1 MIVGFFTDSGN
12 IAFLALFGLLGLAL
26 RKIAREQPEPEPER
40 ELLPEALVPAAR
52 IEAVLAPFVE
62 RRVAS
67 RPVKFERRG
76 LRAPRAAAVEAAV
89 GAGLVGAGLEETAL
103 DETALDE
110 GVVARL
116 VPQIPMRAGET
127 ARSWFGGA
135 PEMPAVMPWPKFSG
149 RRGLFLAQIC
159 CADLPEQ
166 LWSGRGPRKGWL
178 AFFIDP
184 QDGRDLRA
192 LHFAERAAP
201 RPAPAPGACCTWRQG
216 GEGPR
221 RIDAF
226 PRWPLDIVAVTA
238 ADGAADPRAPAP
250 PEAAPQASVRAGF
263 DLASPERHPA
273 DWASFFALTDMAL
286 AAMARRRILIRSA
299 LPDVQKQLA
308 NARKQIELG
317 GMAAAMLHEMQRKA
331 GDLPPLVEGWTQA
344 VASLDA
350 AMGQVQT
357 LADELRGRAEAA
369 SLSGEDAAALMER
382 LAEIELV
389 HVERVPE
396 PERGAGAERAR
407 ITRLPLTRHDPDARL
422 FVDDYESLREDWAK
436 HAWCAGADALPDAQR
451 GYFEARWRE
460 LAAHEMS
467 GMGHAPF
474 RDIRGFDRERQS
486 VLIEFVSSELLKWR
500 FGDGGSLAATIDNAA
515 LAQGDFTRLRTQTSG

>member
-1 MIVGFFTDSGN
+1 M
-12 IAFLALFGLLGLAL
+12 
-26 RKIAREQPEPEPER
+26 
-40 ELLPEALVPAAR
+40 
-52 IEAVLAPFVE
+52 
-62 RRVAS
+62 
-67 RPVKFERRG
+67 
-76 LRAPRAAAVEAAV
+76 VEAAR
-89 GAGLVGAGLEETAL
+89 
-103 DETALDE
+103 DE

-116 VPQIPMRAGET
+116 VPQIPIRTAET

-159 CADLPEQ
+159 CADLPVE

-178 AFFIDP
+178 AFFVDP
-184 QDGRDLRA
+184 NDGTG
-192 LHFAERAAP
+192 FAGAAFRGARGA
-201 RPAPAPGACCTWRQG
+201 RPAPAPGACCAWRQG
-216 GEGPR
+216 VEGPR

-226 PRWPLDIVAVTA
+226 PRWPLDIVAVAA
-238 ADGAADPRAPAP
+238 ADRGGAADPRAPAP
-250 PEAAPQASVRAGF
+250 PEAVRQASVRAGF

-273 DWASFFALTDMAL
+273 DWAAFFALTDMAL
-286 AAMARRRILIRSA
+286 AAMARRRILIKSA
-299 LPDVQKQLA
+299 LPDVQKHLA
-308 NARKQIELG
+308 SARKQIELG
-317 GMAAAMLHEMQRKA
+317 DMAAAMLGEMQRKA
-331 GDLPPLVEGWTQA
+331 EDLPPLVEGWKQA

-350 AMGQVQT
+350 AMRQVRT

-369 SLSGEDAAALMER
+369 SLSSEDAAALMER

-451 GYFEARWRE
+451 VWFEARWR
-460 LAAHEMS
+460 HT
-467 GMGHAPF
+467 
-474 RDIRGFDRERQS
+474 
-486 VLIEFVSSELLKWR
+486 
-500 FGDGGSLAATIDNAA
+500 GGA
-515 LAQGDFTRLRTQTSG
+515 